1 MEFLRVLVLP
11 GETEKPGRKTPKR
24 TQQPSQRTPILLS
37 KLEKKNDKGAGL
49 VTKQSSPRMLEID
62 LKLPWLSSNMS
73 SRKPFRAF

>member
-24 TQQPSQRTPILLS
+24 TQQQASELPFCYPNW
-37 KLEKKNDKGAGL
+37 KKNDKGAGL
-49 VTKQSSPRMLEID
+49 VTKQSGPRMLEID
-62 LKLPWLSSNMS
+62 LKLSWLSSNMS